1 MGACLDSV
9 SDLHKTYGLLPSL
22 KLGIER
28 GLIINEERAT
38 STFIFVDYTINFHL
52 IDLTILKI

>member
-1 MGACLDSV
+1 MRACLDSV

-28 GLIINEERAT
+28 GLIINEERA
-38 STFIFVDYTINFHL
+38 SSSFIFVNNTINFPL